1 MLFTLLVSNGC
12 CCDVSFGSVGL
23 LVAVTAGLLTVVI
36 VVWFR
41 FLVFAAG
48 LRLFEVLS
56 GY

>member
-1 MLFTLLVSNGC
+1 MGC
-12 CCDVSFGSVGL
+12 CCDVSFGSVDL
-23 LVAVTAGLLTVVI
+23 LVVVTAGLLTVVI

-48 LRLFEVLS
+48 LRLFAGLG

>member
-1 MLFTLLVSNGC
+1 MLFALLVSNGC

-23 LVAVTAGLLTVVI
+23 LVAVTTGLLTVVI

-48 LRLFEVLS
+48 LRLFAGLS